1 MSRWQA
7 GKCKG
12 CSKNLLHDT
21 DLCLMAVEACITN
34 SYSPEE
40 RAAISRY
47 SAEKESLQAA
57 KHFSSTLGQTVNE
70 STAQRLNGEHLLKVH
85 TTVTVNLKKAASDNT
100 IS

>member
-1 MSRWQA
+1 MQGVLKESFARHRSVPH
-7 GKCKG
+7 GRRG
-12 CSKNLLHDT
+12 
-21 DLCLMAVEACITN
+21 MYN

-47 SAEKESLQAA
+47 SAEKEFLRAA

-70 STAQRLNGEHLLKVH
+70 STAQRLNGELLMKVH
-85 TTVTVNLKKAASDNT
+85 TTVAVNLKKAASDNT